1 MRDSG
6 GREKNQMRPLL
17 HMLLRQNAALFMRFR
32 NHVSPA
38 VWDNDVQMRIT
49 SRSYMR
55 DALDKGIASKSRLR
69 AYEQGIGETL
79 GHGIK
84 SAIGEKVAFIEDEH
98 AR

>member
-1 MRDSG
+1 
-6 GREKNQMRPLL
+6 MRPLL

-55 DALDKGIASKSRLR
+55 DALNKDITPKSRLR

-84 SAIGEKVAFIEDEH
+84 PVISKKIAFIEDEH